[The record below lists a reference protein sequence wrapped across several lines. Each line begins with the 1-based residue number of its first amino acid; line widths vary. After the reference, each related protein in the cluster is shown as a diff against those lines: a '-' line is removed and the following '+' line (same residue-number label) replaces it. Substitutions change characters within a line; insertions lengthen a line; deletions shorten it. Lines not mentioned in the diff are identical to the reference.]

1 MSGLVLPTPSV
12 APACSDSLNGRE
24 ARRRSYGVRSTT
36 KISEPPALVSGPP
49 PKSTVAANQPVVTT
63 LPLPS
68 MATAFPPSFAVPPKR
83 RDQSWLPL
91 VPASFATKISPEPA
105 VASAPPP
112 KLMLL
117 SKLPVT
123 ATLPLPST
131 AIPVAFSNPG
141 PVACVDHIHA
151 PVVPAY
157 FATKTSLFTL
167 VYVPAPKFT
176 APLNCPVM
184 IALLLASTATPV
196 PRS

>member
-91 VPASFATKISPEPA
+91 VPAI
-105 VASAPPP
+105 
-112 KLMLL
+112 
-117 SKLPVT
+117 KLPVSVRVIELKGG
-123 ATLPLPST
+123 A
-131 AIPVAFSNPG
+131 
-141 PVACVDHIHA
+141 
-151 PVVPAY
+151 
-157 FATKTSLFTL
+157 KTSSPELM
-167 VYVPAPKFT
+167 V
-176 APLNCPVM
+176 
-184 IALLLASTATPV
+184 
-196 PRS
+196 